1 MEDQPKIDLIE
12 NSPVAL
18 LLAKIQEVLG
28 ACATLKSRVDIME
41 DHLVFLLSNSPQYLE
56 LMNKKN
62 QAEAVK
68 QEKASD
74 EENATTKSI
83 H

>member
-1 MEDQPKIDLIE
+1 MEDPQKIDLIE
-12 NSPVAL
+12 HSPIAL
-18 LLAKIQEVLG
+18 LLAKIQEVLA

-62 QAEAVK
+62 QADAAQ
-68 QEKASD
+68 QETPTD
-74 EENATTKSI
+74 ETTTPKSI